1 MESLATHWITTVVLG
16 SPVARALA
24 VELLESDVDSVTI
37 RAKQTED
44 LTTLPGITHGGVVA
58 TLVDI
63 AGAASSASGVKDDD
77 GATGGVTTHLAVSF
91 LAPATSDLTA
101 RADVI
106 HRTRSTTES
115 TVHVRDADENLVAM
129 GQVTSRILH

>member
-16 SPVARALA
+16 SPVARALG
-24 VELLESDVDSVTI
+24 VELIESDVDSVTV
-37 RAKQTED
+37 RAKQTEQ
-44 LTTLPGITHGGVVA
+44 LTTLPGITHGGAVA
-58 TLVDI
+58 TLIDI

-77 GATGGVTTHLAVSF
+77 GASGGVTTHLAVNF

-106 HRTRSTTES
+106 HRTRSTTQSE
-115 TVHVRDADENLVAM
+115 VYVRDAEQNLVAV